1 MKTIRVSSTGYFEKT
16 LINHNACIK
25 KRIHLT
31 TLLLKLTLL
40 LSSVTLHSVVDSFLG
55 PGFAP
60 ADSAA
65 DMGAPAAFP
74 WTPWPLGSFLSRA
87 DLEANEDKLDLAT
100 LKSSTGCFPDE
111 EVDKLALGSRDP
123 PRPASSRVRFSLS
136 RLNLSPADTLG
147 VITNTFF
154 DCCLDLKKEQ
164 VTLVKRRLVASWQV
178 VAL

>member
-1 MKTIRVSSTGYFEKT
+1 MVKVLHDRSRASPKPMNSLLESSPPESWPPY
-16 LINHNACIK
+16 C
-25 KRIHLT
+25 
-31 TLLLKLTLL
+31 KLTLL

-60 ADSAA
+60 ADSAT

-136 RLNLSPADTLG
+136 RLNLSPAD
-147 VITNTFF
+147 
-154 DCCLDLKKEQ
+154 
-164 VTLVKRRLVASWQV
+164 AY
-178 VAL
+178 